1 MNNLELKKMKII
13 QEFQKVVS
21 MKVIFM
27 IKVKYLRK
35 NQNHLSFIPKNIQ
48 SDQNQKDHLQKENL
62 QKIINQ
68 KEIKA
73 MKVTKNQKEM
83 NQRMIVDFEAMINL
97 KLKNKLK
104 NCTFKSVI

>member
-1 MNNLELKKMKII
+1 MNNLEFKKMKIV
-13 QEFQKVVS
+13 QKFQKVVPI
-21 MKVIFM
+21 KVIFM

-48 SDQNQKDHLQKENL
+48 SDQNQKDHLQKEN
-62 QKIINQ
+62 QKKITNQ

-73 MKVTKNQKEM
+73 MRVTKNQEEM
-83 NQRMIVDFEAMINL
+83 NQRMIVDLEVLINL